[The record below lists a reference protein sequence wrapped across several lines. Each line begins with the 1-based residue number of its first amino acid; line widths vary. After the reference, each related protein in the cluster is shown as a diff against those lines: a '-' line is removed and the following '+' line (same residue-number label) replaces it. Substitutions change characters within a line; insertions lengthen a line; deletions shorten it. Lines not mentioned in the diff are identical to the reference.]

1 MTNSPP
7 PPDSALKP
15 PDTAASTS
23 PTPLRCLTGALI
35 SGGFAVLLYRLTIAI
50 ASTYAAKPIA
60 TANPF
65 AANIAS
71 AVRTLVTGMTA
82 LATGIFAFATLGL
95 MALAVQL
102 LVQRLTRSQH

>member
-1 MTNSPP
+1 MTDPT
-7 PPDSALKP
+7 PPDSSLQQ
-15 PDTAASTS
+15 PDAAASTA

-35 SGGFAVLLYRLTIAI
+35 SGGLAVLLYRLTAAI

-60 TANPF
+60 TSNPF

-71 AVRTLVTGMTA
+71 AVRTLVMGMTA

-95 MALAVQL
+95 LALAGQL
-102 LVQRLTRSQH
+102 LIQRFRKPQP